1 MSGITF
7 EWRLRFKELDVV
19 ERMVIMLLF
28 GIIFVT
34 IPLMVAMCF
43 AIKYIIRIVEE
54 VIEWIRFS

>member
-1 MSGITF
+1 
-7 EWRLRFKELDVV
+7 
-19 ERMVIMLLF
+19 MVIMLLF

-34 IPLMVAMCF
+34 IPLLVAMCF